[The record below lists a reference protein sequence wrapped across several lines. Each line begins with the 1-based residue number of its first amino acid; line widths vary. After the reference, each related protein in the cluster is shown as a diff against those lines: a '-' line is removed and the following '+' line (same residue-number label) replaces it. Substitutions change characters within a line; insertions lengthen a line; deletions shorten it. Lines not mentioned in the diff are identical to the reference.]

1 MKKHCESLVTF
12 VEVMTWASMVWRKL
26 DTVLVDEMC
35 HMDLES

>member
-26 DTVLVDEMC
+26 DTVDEMC
-35 HMDLES
+35 HMDPES